1 MCGIVGAVSTRDIV
15 PVLVLGL
22 ERLEYRGYDSCG
34 VAVYAQDGI
43 PGLRRARSTARVA
56 ELAQQVANGAVQGT
70 LGIAHTRWAT
80 HGAPALHNAHPH
92 FSHGT
97 GNDAAHKAGPN
108 GEIVPAKPGRVA
120 LVHNGIIENHDELR
134 AALQGKGYVFDSQTD
149 TEVIAHLIDSLYDGD
164 LFEAVQAAVAQLQ
177 GAYAIA
183 VFCRDEPHRLVGARA
198 GSPLILGVGKDG
210 QEHFLASDA
219 MALAGVTDQI
229 VYLEEGDLVDLQL
242 GKYWLLDKAHKA
254 VAPAQRPVKTVVA
267 HSGAAE
273 LGPYRHYMQKEIFEQ
288 PRAIADTLEGV
299 EGIVPELFDAQ
310 MNHAPGSNAAH
321 VFAKIDSV
329 LILACGTSYYSG
341 CAAKYWLESIAKV
354 PTQVE
359 VASEYR
365 YRDSVPNPNTLVV
378 TITQSGETAD
388 TLAALRHAKSL
399 GMQHTLTIC
408 NVATSAMVRECS
420 LAYVTRAGVEI
431 GVASTK
437 AFTTQL
443 AGLFLLTLALAQAKG
458 RLSEAEEA
466 RHLKAMRH
474 LPAALQAVLALEPQ
488 IIAWSED
495 FAKKENALFLGR
507 GLHYPIAL
515 EGALK
520 LKEIS
525 YIHAEAYPAGEL
537 KHGPLALVT
546 GEMPVVTVAPNDALL
561 EKLKSNLHEVRA
573 RGGVL
578 YVLADADTRI
588 DSGDGLHVI
597 RMPEHYGELSPLLH
611 VVPLQLLAY
620 HTACARGTD
629 VDKPRNLAKSVT
641 VE

>member
-1 MCGIVGAVSTRDIV
+1 MCGIVGAVSTRNIV
-15 PVLVLGL
+15 PVLVQGL
-22 ERLEYRGYDSCG
+22 ARLEYRGYDSCG
-34 VAVYAQDGI
+34 VAVYDTNPSSEGG
-43 PGLRRARSTARVA
+43 PSVGLRRARSTSRVA
-56 ELAQQVANGAVQGT
+56 ELMDQVESGAVRGT

-80 HGAPALHNAHPH
+80 HGAPAVHNAHPH

-97 GNDAAHKAGPN
+97 GKDASS
-108 GEIVPAKPGRVA
+108 KPGRVA

-134 AALQGKGYVFDSQTD
+134 STLQARGYVFDSQTD
-149 TEVIAHLIDSLYDGD
+149 TEVIAHLIDSVYDGD
-164 LFEAVQAAVAQLQ
+164 LFEAVKLAVAQLH

-183 VFCRDEPHRLVGARA
+183 VFCKDEPHRLVGARA
-198 GSPLILGVGKDG
+198 GSPLILGLGKDG

-219 MALAGVTDQI
+219 MALAGETDQI
-229 VYLEEGDLVDLQL
+229 VYLEEGDLVDVQL
-242 GKYWLLDKAHKA
+242 GKYWLFDKAHKA
-254 VAPAQRPVKTVVA
+254 MDTTQRPVKTVLA

-299 EGIVPELFDAQ
+299 EGIVPELFDLQ
-310 MNHAPGSNAAH
+310 MNHAPGANAAR
-321 VFAKIDSV
+321 VFAQIDSV

-341 CAAKYWLESIAKV
+341 CTAKYWIESIAKV
-354 PTQVE
+354 PCNVE

-388 TLAALRHAKSL
+388 TLAALRHAQSL
-399 GMQHTLTIC
+399 SMKHTLTIC

-443 AGLFLLTLALAQAKG
+443 AGLFLLTLCLAQAKG
-458 RLSEAEEA
+458 RLSDAEEA

-488 IIAWSED
+488 LIAWAED

-546 GEMPVVTVAPNDALL
+546 SEMPVVTVAPNDALL

-588 DSGDGLHVI
+588 DSAEGLNVI